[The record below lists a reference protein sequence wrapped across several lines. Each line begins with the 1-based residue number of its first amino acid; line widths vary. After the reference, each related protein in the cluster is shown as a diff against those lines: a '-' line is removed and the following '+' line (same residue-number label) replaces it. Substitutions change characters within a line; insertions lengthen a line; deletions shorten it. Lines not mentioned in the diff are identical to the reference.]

1 MLNIISDSV
10 IDEIYSGLLIEQ
22 DLPAQYDSLF
32 DHLRTTEQT
41 AVLEATFRSI
51 ERKYLPD
58 RLSDEQ
64 DSTPSELVGDVA
76 ALCSVLIH
84 NRAHLQAQL
93 TEWLSKGQGGSI
105 RTVGL
110 RRALL
115 ANMVD
120 KPGKYARFELMISR

>member
-1 MLNIISDSV
+1 MLNLILDHV
-10 IDEIYSGLLIEQ
+10 VDEIYSGLLLEQ
-22 DLPAQYDSLF
+22 DLPAQYGSLF

-41 AVLEATFRSI
+41 AVLEATFRCV
-51 ERKYLPD
+51 EKKYLPD
-58 RLSDEQ
+58 RLSSDEQ
-64 DSTPSELVGDVA
+64 DSTPAKLVGDIA

-84 NRAHLQAQL
+84 DRTHLQAQL

-120 KPGKYARFELMISR
+120 KPGN

>member
-1 MLNIISDSV
+1 MLNIATDSV
-10 IDEIYSGLLIEQ
+10 VDEIYSGLLIEQ
-22 DLPAQYDSLF
+22 DLTAQYDSLF

-41 AVLEATFRSI
+41 AVLEATFRCI
-51 ERKYLPD
+51 EKKYLPD
-58 RLSDEQ
+58 RPSSDEQ
-64 DSTPSELVGDVA
+64 DNTPSELVGDIA
-76 ALCSVLIH
+76 ALCSVLVH

-115 ANMVD
+115 ANMMD
-120 KPGKYARFELMISR
+120 KPGNYSSST